1 MRDDGQRFEA
11 VAAALTR
18 RFGVAGTADATGLSA
33 DPGAYLLLIDLA
45 ADRVLDIA
53 AFKDHRVT
61 PGHYLYAGSA
71 NGPGGL
77 RARLARHLRRDK
89 KPHWHVDRLTVAAER
104 MLAFPFPAP
113 AETHAPVSPRPPS
126 RGPGCTGLR
135 SGTGPRIKVRGDTK
149 GESIDAITECTLVET
164 LLESGLYH
172 HPLPGFGSSDCRT
185 CMSHL
190 LAPN

>member
-1 MRDDGQRFEA
+1 MVEYQPEPAPYQKADMRDTGQRFET

-18 RFGVAGTADATGLSA
+18 HFGVAGTADTTVLSA
-33 DPGAYLLLIDLA
+33 KPGAYLLLIDLA
-45 ADRVLDIA
+45 ADSVLDIA
-53 AFKDHRVT
+53 AFKDRRVT

-89 KPHWHVDRLTVAAER
+89 KPHWHIDRLTVAAAQVA
-104 MLAFPFPAP
+104 AFPI
-113 AETHAPVSPRPPS
+113 
-126 RGPGCTGLR
+126 TGAR
-135 SGTGPRIKVRGDTK
+135 
-149 GESIDAITECTLVET
+149 ECALVET
-164 LLESGLYH
+164 LLESGLYY